1 MSRCRRRAWRRRT
14 ALLLLVTHWLLGA
27 GAPAWAQDEPANDG
41 GTVVVEGGEA
51 IVEADSAGPAGPLSS
66 SGYLPGA
73 RTLIGREQFQE
84 TQRTAADVLQTV
96 PGVTVTRSGD
106 ALAPA
111 KVSIRGSRPDQV
123 LILIDGVPQVQETSD
138 PAQGRLEGRQ
148 GIDLSRL
155 SLEQVES
162 IEVIRGAATGLYGPG
177 AAAGAVLIRTR
188 AAAERRLEVSA
199 SVGTGGVRMA
209 SGTWDEPLDEGAL
222 STHVT
227 YRHSEGRYLFY
238 DPDLDGANRAVVP
251 GSERCAPVVSGSF
264 RERRCNE
271 RTLAGID
278 LTWRRAGEQRW
289 RLGLEA
295 EERLGLGGVE
305 NPRPHGEEQNRRLRL
320 GFADTWSL
328 DEGRTVGLTLDG
340 AAREA
345 TRTDNADDPAVPRT
359 RQQER
364 QAFADGWWEQWREGH
379 QWRLGGSHSAQTLE
393 DRNFDAARDQ
403 SAAYARWRRH
413 LARGTLEAALRYD
426 AFVDIADRGT
436 YRLGASH
443 FVAAHAGVKASHG
456 TGYRPP
462 TLYELYDPGSDLGP
476 SAANPD
482 LAPEDSRSWDAGV
495 FWDAEPALYT
505 ELQAFEQVQDNAIVL
520 VARDDLPAQF
530 RFENL
535 TRTRTTGVEA
545 ALGWRPGPAWRVD
558 LSASLSRPRLER
570 NDRIDPRDNGN
581 DVPGIPREQ
590 WSAGVR
596 WEREGWW
603 ASAGSRHRGRRYIDT
618 ANTRFL
624 TPYTV
629 TDVAAGMP
637 LPRGFSLA
645 LEVNNLTNETH
656 ADLENF
662 PAPGRQLLLTLRWR
676 HGGETAPPAGR
687 GATDDSGGERGD

>member
-1 MSRCRRRAWRRRT
+1 MSGRAAWRRRWYVLLSLLAGLWP
-14 ALLLLVTHWLLGA
+14 ALG
-27 GAPAWAQDEPANDG
+27 GAPAWAQEGPGEDG
-41 GTVVVEGGEA
+41 DIVVVEGGEA
-51 IVEADSAGPAGPLSS
+51 VVEADSAGPAGPLSS
-66 SGYLPGA
+66 SGYLPGS
-73 RTLIGREQFQE
+73 RTLIGREQFAD

-148 GIDLSRL
+148 GMDLSRL

-177 AAAGAVLIRTR
+177 AAAGAILIRTR
-188 AAAERRLEVSA
+188 AAAERRLEASA
-199 SVGTGGVRMA
+199 GVGTGGVRMA
-209 SGTWDEPLDEGAL
+209 SGTWDEPLDGGTL
-222 STHVT
+222 STHVN

-238 DPDLDGANRAVVP
+238 DPDLDEANTAEVP
-251 GSERCAPVVSGSF
+251 GSESCAPVVSGSY

-271 RTLAGID
+271 RTLAGIE
-278 LTWRRAGEQRW
+278 LTWRRPGDQRW
-289 RLGLEA
+289 RLGVEA

-305 NPRPHGEEQNRRLRL
+305 NPRPLGEEHDRRLRL
-320 GFADTWSL
+320 GFADTWPL
-328 DEGRTVGLTLDG
+328 GDGRTVGLTLDG

-345 TRTDNADDPAVPRT
+345 TRTDNAGDPAVPET

-364 QAFADGWWEQWREGH
+364 RAFADGWWEHWRGEH
-379 QWRLGGSHSAQTLE
+379 QWRLGASHSAQTLA
-393 DRNFDAARDQ
+393 DKTFDASRDQ
-403 SAAYARWRRH
+403 SAAYVRWRRH

-426 AFVDIADRGT
+426 AFVDIDDRAT
-436 YRLGASH
+436 YRVGASR
-443 FVAAHAGVKASHG
+443 FLTRHAGLKASHG

-476 SAANPD
+476 SAANPA

-495 FWDAEPALYT
+495 FWDAEPALYAEVQT
-505 ELQAFEQVQDNAIVL
+505 FEQVQDDAIVL
-520 VARDDLPAQF
+520 VAREDVPAQF

-545 ALGWRPGPAWRVD
+545 ALNWRPATSWRVD
-558 LSASLSRPRLER
+558 LSASLSRPRIER

-590 WSAGVR
+590 WSAALR

-603 ASAGSRHRGRRYIDT
+603 ASLGTRHRGRRYIDT
-618 ANTRFL
+618 ANTRYL
-624 TPYTV
+624 TAYTV
-629 TDVAAGMP
+629 TDVAAGTP
-637 LPRGFSLA
+637 LPWGFALI
-645 LEVNNLTNETH
+645 LEVTNLTNETY

-676 HGGETAPPAGR
+676 HGGGKEPPAGR
-687 GATDDSGGERGD
+687 GAADDSGTTAD